1 MMRDFIPLF
10 LIVPNCVVHREQR
23 KQKYGDRFPAV
34 WRRGLYAHMSAI
46 TVLVVLTLHTE
57 CQGLLCILYY
67 NDYPAYNF
75 TKLQDRRDGNAHNT
89 EFWSYAMPGS
99 RTIVTPGSKQLWPI
113 HTKTKFE
120 L

>member
-1 MMRDFIPLF
+1 MVRDFVPLF
-10 LIVPNCVVHREQR
+10 LIFTNCVVHREQR

-46 TVLVVLTLHTE
+46 TILVVLTLHTE

-67 NDYPAYNF
+67 NDYPAYSF
-75 TKLQDRRDGNAHNT
+75 TNLEDRRDGKAHNT

-99 RTIVTPGSKQLWPI
+99 RTTMTPGSKHL
-113 HTKTKFE
+113 
-120 L
+120 